1 MSLDVFIGI
10 AGVVVT
16 VLVVAGMILITPRGA
31 VPARRANDEPRLP
44 DAAPGAGAV
53 ERAVR

>member
-10 AGVVVT
+10 VGAVVT
-16 VLVVAGMILITPRGA
+16 VLVVVAMILIAPRGA
-31 VPARRANDEPRLP
+31 VPYRADETPRVR
-44 DAAPGAGAV
+44 DAAPGADAL